1 MDFKEALDRIRLVA
15 QSLDDDD
22 PDKVEMLNIEGNY
35 SELMDWAIKKRT
47 EALHMESVNDDLM
60 KVYVCRANRFAAKA
74 ESVKEIIAH
83 IMACAGEQ
91 SYKGAFGT
99 VYKKHNPPKPIV
111 TDAEKVPDRFKKKV
125 IDKTAIN
132 KAVKNG
138 EIIEGVSMDNG
149 SESITIRVK

>member
-47 EALHMESVNDDLM
+47 QNLHIEKANNDLGM
-60 KVYVCRANRFAAKA
+60 LYIARANRFAAKA
-74 ESVKEIIAH
+74 AAVKDIIAH
-83 IMACAGEQ
+83 IMVCAGEK
-91 SYKGAFGT
+91 SYKGDFGT
-99 VYKKHNPPKPIV
+99 VTKKNNPPKPIV
-111 TDAEKVPDRFKKKV
+111 TDAEKVPDQYKKKV

-132 KAVKNG
+132 EAIKNG